1 MTVMPMKN
9 NTLGRHLLVEFYNCD
24 QPILDDVNL
33 VDLHMN
39 AAARACGA
47 TVVTSNFHRF
57 EPWGVSG
64 VVVISESHLAIH
76 TWPEYRYA
84 SVDLFTCGG
93 DVDPSVALE
102 YLKEKFGARE
112 VEVNKLYRGDLTRI
126 KERLESDPAYQ
137 GYTSKFDAGVE
148 AAEKEVTV

>member
-1 MTVMPMKN
+1 MSVMPMKN

-24 QPILDDVNL
+24 QPILDDVSL

-39 AAARACGA
+39 EAARACGA

-76 TWPEYRYA
+76 TWPEHGYA
-84 SVDLFTCGG
+84 AVDLFTCGESC
-93 DVDPSVALE
+93 DPKVAYRALQKRLSATSGYYSELKRGMLDQSHHVIHAPFRVQAQLE
-102 YLKEKFGARE
+102 TGN
-112 VEVNKLYRGDLTRI
+112 V
-126 KERLESDPAYQ
+126 
-137 GYTSKFDAGVE
+137 
-148 AAEKEVTV
+148 